1 MGLVEVDTGN
11 PDLFK
16 PYEFKVLPAGK
27 HLLEVANDLVVAAAA
42 PPSPNSVVKVELR
55 CQDEDEN
62 KGTVVWENFTIIAAP
77 QSEKERTSQ
86 KINQGRLA
94 QFAVACGVK
103 TQAEIE
109 GGSGIPLEPF
119 KGARCDAIT
128 RVESYKDPNTQES
141 KTRAKVGRYL
151 FAAE

>member
-1 MGLVEVDTGN
+1 MGTVEVDLGN

-27 HLLEVANDLVVAAAA
+27 HLLEVANELVVAAAA
-42 PPSPNSVVKVELR
+42 PPSENNVVKVELR

-62 KGTVVWENFTIIAAP
+62 KGTVVFENFTLISNP
-77 QSEKERTSQ
+77 QSEKEITSQ

-94 QFAVACGVK
+94 QFTVACGVK

-109 GGSGIPLEPF
+109 AGSGIPLEEF
-119 KGARCDAIT
+119 KGKRCEAIIKI
-128 RVESYKDPNTQES
+128 ESYKDQKTQEDRQ
-141 KTRAKVGRYL
+141 RAKVVRYL
-151 FAAE
+151 FEPA